1 MSWAGLAQIG
11 VASVRASSARVAP
24 SPSREVESC
33 SNAGVDESDRAL
45 MRRLACGERSAL
57 EPLMARHYARLYR
70 IALGYLR
77 QPDDA
82 LDAVQEVFVRAFQHA
97 PSWKEQ
103 AEPGAWL
110 TRITVNQAIDRYRRG
125 RRRRDTEQPLAD
137 DGRDARF
144 VAASPAADRRVFGRE
159 LRERVE
165 RALLGLPERQRA
177 VFVLRH
183 YEELPLEEISRTLE
197 MNLGTVK
204 SNLHRALVHLRRRLA
219 GVRG

>member
-1 MSWAGLAQIG
+1 M
-11 VASVRASSARVAP
+11 
-24 SPSREVESC
+24 ESC
-33 SNAGVDESDRAL
+33 SNARVEESDREL
-45 MRRLACGERSAL
+45 MRLLARGERAAL
-57 EPLMARHYARLYR
+57 EPLMARHYTRLYR

-82 LDAVQEVFVRAFQHA
+82 LDTVQEAFVRAVQHA

-110 TRITVNQAIDRYRRG
+110 TRITINQAIDRYRRG
-125 RRRRDTEQPLAD
+125 RRRRETEEPLDA
-137 DGRDARF
+137 DGREARF
-144 VAASPAADRRVFGRE
+144 FVARGPSAERRVWGRE

-165 RALLGLPERQRA
+165 HALLGLPDRQRA

-204 SNLHRALVHLRRRLA
+204 SNLHRALLYLRRRLS
-219 GVRG
+219 GVRP